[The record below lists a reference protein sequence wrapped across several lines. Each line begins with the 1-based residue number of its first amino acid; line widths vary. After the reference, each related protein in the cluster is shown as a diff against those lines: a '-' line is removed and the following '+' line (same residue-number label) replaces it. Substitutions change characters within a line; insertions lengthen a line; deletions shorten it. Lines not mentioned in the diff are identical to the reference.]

1 MGFQVIIA
9 GGRDFADYGL
19 LQAKCDQFFRE
30 KRPTYDLQNWIAGMK
45 SLPPAQSLP
54 DFCAILGLDHLPQS
68 EEEIKK
74 AFREMAMVNHPD
86 KGGSDVFM
94 RALLAAKQEAEE
106 WLRQR
111 Q

>member
-1 MGFQVIIA
+1 
-9 GGRDFADYGL
+9 
-19 LQAKCDQFFRE
+19 
-30 KRPTYDLQNWIAGMK
+30 MK